1 MRLSP
6 PLAEPPGIAAA
17 VLRLPT
23 GRQRAEDAVAAGL
36 LDQETA
42 DRLGYRELAVSPDR
56 AAPEL
61 AVLAAGKALADAG
74 WDGTDLGLTVHAWL
88 YHQGHD
94 FWSAPHFVASGVG
107 AARATPVGVQQTSNG
122 SVAALE
128 VAAGRL
134 ALDPTVDRCLVTTA
148 DCFGEPGFDRWFGDI
163 DVAYGDAGT
172 ALLLDRAGG
181 PYQLLSITSVSS
193 PDYEVMYRGDD
204 PFSPAPRTARER
216 ISARRTKLF
225 FRAGGGWPRFVGILR
240 RSVQQVVLT
249 ALTDA
254 GLAPDDS
261 RLRYLVMP
269 RIGAGALAQFYEPS
283 VRELELP
290 HTEVLDLGRQTGH
303 LGAGDVIANLADLH
317 AGNRLVPGE
326 VALLLSA
333 GNGYTWSCVAVR
345 RE

>member
-1 MRLSP
+1 MLW
-6 PLAEPPGIAAA
+6 
-17 VLRLPT
+17 LPA
-23 GRQRAEDAVAAGL
+23 GRTRVADAVAAGR

-42 DRLGYRELAVSPDR
+42 DRLGYLELTESPDR

-61 AVLAAGKALADAG
+61 AVLAAGKALAEAG
-74 WDGTDLGLTVHAWL
+74 WDGADLGLTVHSWL

-107 AARATPVGVQQTSNG
+107 AQQATPVGVQQTSNG

-128 VAAGRL
+128 LAAGRL
-134 ALDPTVDRCLVTTA
+134 ALDPAVERCLVTTA
-148 DCFGEPGFDRWFGDI
+148 DCFGEPGFDRWYGDI

-172 ALLLDRAGG
+172 ALLLDRSGG
-181 PYQLLSITSVSS
+181 PYRLLAIASTSA

-216 ISARRTKLF
+216 ISARRTKLY
-225 FRAGGGWPRFVGILR
+225 FRAGGGWPRFVMLLR
-240 RSVQQVVLT
+240 RSVRQVVLT
-249 ALTDA
+249 ALSDA
-254 GLAPDDS
+254 GLTPADR
-261 RLRYLVMP
+261 RLRYLVLP

-290 HTEVLDLGRQTGH
+290 HTEVLDLGRRTGH
-303 LGAGDVIANLADLH
+303 LGAGDVIANLADLN
-317 AGNRLVPGE
+317 AGNRLAPGE